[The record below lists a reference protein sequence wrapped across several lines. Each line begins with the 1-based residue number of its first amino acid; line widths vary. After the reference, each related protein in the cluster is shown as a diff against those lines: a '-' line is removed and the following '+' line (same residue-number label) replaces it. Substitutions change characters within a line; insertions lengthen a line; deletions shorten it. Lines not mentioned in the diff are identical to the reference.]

1 MKKIITL
8 LALILSCINSV
19 SAQKE
24 KDEELA
30 MKAQIAYLDS
40 VDHAMK
46 FEHGTI
52 VLKNSIAKIN
62 IPAGFKF
69 LNAEQ
74 ASFVVTDVWGNPPQ
88 EVLGMILPENA
99 KVTDASSYSFIIQWD
114 EMGFVKDD
122 DADEIDYDELLA
134 DMQEEIETDNEERKK
149 AGYDNIKLVG
159 WAAKPFYDKEH
170 KILHWAKEIKFGE
183 NPDNTL
189 NYNVRILGRKG
200 VLILNAVA
208 GMDQLSTVNKDISKV
223 LNIVEFTDGNK
234 YKDFDPSVDVVA
246 AVGIGGLVAGKVLAK
261 LGFLGLL
268 AKFFAPLLKFGKLGI
283 IAIGAG
289 ASAIWR
295 FITGKR
301 KEEEPTATLL
311 EETPSEPST
320 DEPSENV

>member
-1 MKKIITL
+1 MKKIVAL
-8 LALILSCINSV
+8 LVLILSCINLV

-122 DADEIDYDELLA
+122 DADEIDYDDLLA
-134 DMQEEIETDNEERKK
+134 NMQEEIETDNEERQK
-149 AGYDNIKLVG
+149 AGYDNIKLIG
-159 WAAKPFYDKEH
+159 WAAKPFYDKQH
-170 KILHWAKEIKFGE
+170 KILHWAKEIKFGDSPE
-183 NPDNTL
+183 NTL
-189 NYNVRILGRKG
+189 NYNIRILGRKG

-208 GMDQLSTVNKDISKV
+208 GMSQLAAVNKDISKV

-234 YKDFDPSVDVVA
+234 YKDFDPGVDVVA

-261 LGFLGLL
+261 LGFLGIL

-289 ASAIWR
+289 ISAVWR

-301 KEEEPTATLL
+301 KEEEPVAYN
-311 EETPSEPST
+311 EETPTEPST